1 VAELY
6 RRGFPEEV
14 IHIIAA
20 HFGPSGPTPPRT
32 FEALI
37 FYYLDSML
45 SMTEYHLH
53 AQARPPSQ
61 VPLILVDERALREL
75 AKKKEK

>member
-1 VAELY
+1 
-6 RRGFPEEV
+6 
-14 IHIIAA
+14 
-20 HFGPSGPTPPRT
+20 
-32 FEALI
+32 
-37 FYYLDSML
+37 ML